1 MSTLMHPIDW
11 IGASV
16 PNPGPAPIPG
26 LQPKTDMVLG
36 WLKTACLVAI
46 VAGALLGIVMI
57 PAGKAV
63 GNRMYGNIG
72 AAGIGA
78 AGLCAV
84 LYVVIVPLLNALLA

>member
-1 MSTLMHPIDW
+1 MSTLMHAIDW

-26 LQPKTDMVLG
+26 LEPKTDMVLG
-36 WLKTACLVAI
+36 
-46 VAGALLGIVMI
+46 ALLVIVMI

>member
-1 MSTLMHPIDW
+1 MSALVHVIDW
-11 IGASV
+11 VAASV

-26 LQPKTDMVLG
+26 LEPKTDMVIG

-46 VAGALLGIVMI
+46 VAGALVGVVMI

-63 GNRMYGNIG
+63 GNRMYGNVG

-78 AGLCAV
+78 AALCAV
-84 LYVVIVPLLNALLA
+84 LYVVLVPILNALLA